1 MTTNRAL
8 IVAIIATTI
17 LCAALVW
24 SNVATA
30 SRAREMKT
38 QLEAKETELQKLA
51 ASEHSPTANPDTGLA
66 EMIAQ
71 RDAEYAKLREDYDKL
86 QQQLTNAVP
95 VAATTTN
102 APGPRFGRG
111 NGGPNAWLERLRLQD
126 PERYQQMVAAREQ
139 RRQRVE
145 EQNQEQMASL
155 ENRIQTAPTQE
166 EVDLASQIADTLDK
180 LGQLRQQMQALRD
193 LPDDQR
199 QAQMAELGPQFQALR
214 QQLNDSR
221 DQLRAQ
227 QYTQLATQLGLKGPD
242 AQTLAQSI
250 PEILKNTQYSLPG
263 QGGPGGFRGF
273 GGGGNT
279 GGSSAGNAQSQPAAS
294 STTTK

>member
-8 IVAIIATTI
+8 IVAVLAATI

-30 SRAREMKT
+30 SRARELKA

-86 QQQLTNAVP
+86 KQELTNAAP

-102 APGPRFGRG
+102 AAGPRFGRG

-126 PERYQQMVAAREQ
+126 PERYKQMVAAREQ

-166 EVDLASQIADTLDK
+166 EVDLASQIADTLGK
-180 LGQLRQQMQALRD
+180 LGQLRQQMQPYAGIPPDQLPAEAQDILSQMRQASQTLRD
-193 LPDDQR
+193 LGSQDR
-199 QAQMAELGPQFQALR
+199 AK
-214 QQLNDSR
+214 QLQD
-221 DQLRAQ
+221 
-227 QYTQLATQLGLKGPD
+227 LGLKLGLPD
-242 AQTLAQSI
+242 QAAQQ
-250 PEILKNTQYSLPG
+250 LPDTIAKIYQDTNYRT
-263 QGGPGGFRGF
+263 QGGRGFGF
-273 GGGGNT
+273 GGGGGNAGNT
-279 GGSSAGNAQSQPAAS
+279 GASSTGNAQPQPPS
-294 STTTK
+294 SSATAK